1 MNMKNIKIAV
11 TLFLAGLTVSSS
23 VYAGNED
30 RAGEAGAS
38 QLLIN
43 PWVRSVGFGGA
54 NTASAIGLE
63 AMNLNVAGLAFTR
76 KTEIMFAHKNW
87 LVGSETKINSFGL
100 TQKVGEAGVLG
111 LSFMSMGFGDIDITT
126 VDLPEGGVGTF
137 SPSYLTL
144 DLAYAKKFSNTISGG
159 MVVRVVSESISNV
172 NSRGV
177 AFNAGVKYVT
187 GENDRIKFG
196 ISLNNVGPSMRA
208 SGEGLSFTNID
219 VNTGVTTTQQRK
231 AAAYQLPSSLNIGAT
246 YDFFVA
252 AVKDSASNQIKA
264 NHRITAAA
272 NFTANSFTK
281 DQYRVGLEYGFRNL
295 FMLRAGYVLE
305 STTWFD
311 SKLRTTAYTGPSFGG
326 SVIAPLGKS
335 GSTFGLHYAYEMTE
349 RFSGTHSIGVRIDL

>member
-1 MNMKNIKIAV
+1 MKNIRIVIALV
-11 TLFLAGLTVSSS
+11 AAGLTASSS
-23 VYAGNED
+23 VFAGNED

-63 AMNLNVAGLAFTR
+63 AMSLNVAGLAFTK
-76 KTEIMFAHKNW
+76 KTEIMFTNKNW
-87 LVGSETKINSFGL
+87 LVGSNTKVNSFGL
-100 TQKVGEAGVLG
+100 SQRLGESGVLG
-111 LSFMSMGFGDIDITT
+111 VSIMSMGWGELDITT

-137 SPSYLTL
+137 SPSYLNF
-144 DLAYAKKFSNTISGG
+144 DLAYAKSFSNSISGG
-159 MVVRVVSESISNV
+159 IAIKIVNESISNV
-172 NSRGV
+172 GSTGV

-196 ISLNNVGPSMRA
+196 ISLNNVGPTMQA
-208 SGEGLSFTNID
+208 SGEGLSFTNLD
-219 VNTGVTTTQQRK
+219 VNTGITATQQRK
-231 AAAYQLPSSLNIGAT
+231 SATYQLPSLLNIGAT

-264 NHRITAAA
+264 NHRITLAG

-281 DQYRVGLEYGFRNL
+281 DQYRLGLEYGFRNM
-295 FMLRAGYVLE
+295 FMVRAGYVLE

-311 SKLRTTAYTGPSFGG
+311 SSLRTSAYTGPAFGG
-326 SVIAPLGKS
+326 SLIAPLGKS
-335 GSTFGLHYAYEMTE
+335 GATFGVHYAYEMTE
-349 RFSGTHSIGVRIDL
+349 RFSGTHSIGIRLDL

>member
-1 MNMKNIKIAV
+1 MKNIRILI
-11 TLFLAGLTVSSS
+11 TLVAAGLTVTTS
-23 VYAGNED
+23 VFAGNED

-54 NTASAIGLE
+54 NTASVIGLE

-76 KTEIMFAHKNW
+76 KTELLFAHKNW
-87 LVGSETKINSFGL
+87 LVGSDTKVNSFGFS
-100 TQKVGEAGVLG
+100 QKIGEAGVLG
-111 LSFMSMGFGDIDITT
+111 LSFMSMSFGDIDITT
-126 VDLPEGGVGTF
+126 VDLPEGGIGTF
-137 SPSYLTL
+137 SPSYLNL

-187 GENDRIKFG
+187 GENDCIKFG
-196 ISLNNVGPSMRA
+196 IALNNVGPSMRA

-219 VNTGVTTTQQRK
+219 VNTGAASTQQRK
-231 AAAYQLPSSLNIGAT
+231 SAAYQLPSSLNIGAS

-264 NHRITAAA
+264 NHRITLAG

-281 DQYRVGLEYGFRNL
+281 DQYRLGVEYGFRNM
-295 FMLRAGYVLE
+295 FMVRAGYVLE

-311 SKLRTTAYTGPSFGG
+311 SSLRTSAYTGPAFGG
-326 SVIAPLGKS
+326 SLIAPLGKS
-335 GSTFGLHYAYEMTE
+335 GSTFGVHYAYEMTE
-349 RFSGTHSIGVRIDL
+349 RFSGTHSIGIRLDL

>member
-1 MNMKNIKIAV
+1 MKNIRILI
-11 TLFLAGLTVSSS
+11 TLVVAGLTATTAVF
-23 VYAGNED
+23 AGNED

-63 AMNLNVAGLAFTR
+63 AMSLNIAGMAFTK
-76 KTEIMFAHKNW
+76 KTEVMFSNKTW
-87 LVGSETKINSFGL
+87 LKGSNTFVNSFGL
-100 TQKVGEAGVLG
+100 TQRISETGVLG
-111 LSFMSMGFGDIDITT
+111 VSIMSMSFGEIDITT

-137 SPSYLTL
+137 SPSYLNF
-144 DLAYAKKFSNTISGG
+144 DLAYAKTFSNSISGG
-159 MVVRVVSESISNV
+159 LAVKVISESISNV
-172 NSRGV
+172 NSRSV

-196 ISLNNVGPSMRA
+196 IALNNVGPSMRA
-208 SGEGLSFTNID
+208 SGEGLSFTNVDI
-219 VNTGVTTTQQRK
+219 NTGVTSTQQRK
-231 AAAYQLPSSLNIGAT
+231 SASYQLPSLLNIGFS

-252 AVKDSASNQIKA
+252 PVKDSASNQIKA
-264 NHRITAAA
+264 NHRITLAG

-281 DQYRVGLEYGFRNL
+281 DQYRLGVEYGFRNL

-311 SKLRTTAYTGPSFGG
+311 SALRTSAYTGPAFGG
-326 SVIAPLGKS
+326 SLVAPLGKS
-335 GSTFGLHYAYEMTE
+335 GSTFGVHYAYEMTE
-349 RFSGTHSIGVRIDL
+349 RFSGTHSIGIRFDL

>member
-1 MNMKNIKIAV
+1 MKNMRIVI
-11 TLFLAGLTVSSS
+11 TLFLAGLTATTS
-23 VYAGNED
+23 VFAGNED

-63 AMNLNVAGLAFTR
+63 AMNMNVAGLAFTR
-76 KTEIMFAHKNW
+76 KTEVMFAHKNW
-87 LVGSETKINSFGL
+87 LVGSDTKVNSFGL
-100 TQKVGEAGVLG
+100 TQKLGETGVLG
-111 LSFMSMGFGDIDITT
+111 VSFMSMGFGDIDITT
-126 VDLPEGGVGTF
+126 VNLPEGGIGTF
-137 SPSYLTL
+137 SPSYLNF
-144 DLAYAKKFSNTISGG
+144 DIGYAKSFSNSISGG
-159 MVVRVVSESISNV
+159 IVVRIISESISNV
-172 NSRGV
+172 DSRGV

-187 GENDRIKFG
+187 GENDRVKFG
-196 ISLNNVGPSMRA
+196 ISLNNVGPSMQA
-208 SGEGLSFTNID
+208 AGEGLSFTNVD
-219 VNTGVTTTQQRK
+219 VNTGVTSTQQRK
-231 AAAYQLPSSLNIGAT
+231 SSTYQLPSSLNIGAT

-252 AVKDSASNQIKA
+252 PVKDSSSNQIKA
-264 NHRITAAA
+264 NHRITLAG

-281 DQYRVGLEYGFRNL
+281 DQYRVGLEYGFRNM

-311 SKLRTTAYTGPSFGG
+311 SALRTTAYTGPAFGG
-326 SVIAPLGKS
+326 SLVAPLGKS

>member
-1 MNMKNIKIAV
+1 MKNIKIV
-11 TLFLAGLTVSSS
+11 ITLIVAGLTASSS
-23 VYAGNED
+23 VFAGNED

-63 AMNLNVAGLAFTR
+63 AMSLNVAGLAFTK
-76 KTEIMFAHKNW
+76 KTEIMFTNKNW
-87 LVGSETKINSFGL
+87 LVGSNTKVNSFGL
-100 TQKVGEAGVLG
+100 SQRLGKSGVLG
-111 LSFMSMGFGDIDITT
+111 VSIMSMGWGELDITT

-137 SPSYLTL
+137 SPSYLNF
-144 DLAYAKKFSNTISGG
+144 DLAYAKSFSNSISGG
-159 MVVRVVSESISNV
+159 IAVKIVTESISNV
-172 NSRGV
+172 SSTGV

-196 ISLNNVGPSMRA
+196 ISLNNVGPTMQA
-208 SGEGLSFTNID
+208 AGEGLSFTNFD
-219 VNTGVTTTQQRK
+219 VNTGITATQQRK
-231 AAAYQLPSSLNIGAT
+231 AATYQLPSLLNIGAT

-264 NHRITAAA
+264 NHRITLAG

-281 DQYRVGLEYGFRNL
+281 DQYRLGLEYGFRNM
-295 FMLRAGYVLE
+295 FMVRAGYVLE

-311 SKLRTTAYTGPSFGG
+311 SDLRTSAYTGPAFGG
-326 SVIAPLGKS
+326 SLIAPLGKS
-335 GSTFGLHYAYEMTE
+335 GATFGVHYAYEMTE
-349 RFSGTHSIGVRIDL
+349 RFSGTHSIGIRLDL